1 MSISGFKKAI
11 LNPYAIISLSGAL
24 LNISFFIHN
33 IYAQIFALFIIAPA
47 FFAISRLKGIKRY
60 VGGLIFFGSWIIPT
74 CYWYFL
80 IFPWWAALL
89 RLTIFTLMANVF
101 FIPLIIRKRNIMLD
115 FIIIIVSWVA
125 IIAARI
131 ELPFTK
137 DWWIPHIAYTQWLNP
152 LIVQIAGFA
161 GIYGIIFIVLLVNA
175 VIAYLLIKKKYIPAS
190 VLAIVIIAA
199 CLSGNAFFQNTI
211 EKGDKNI
218 ALLAVQS
225 VPSKGYY
232 SENATIEDIENLKS
246 LTSGAL
252 KDVKREENNIIIAI
266 WPENMVKISEDENIS
281 RFVRENNIYLV
292 YNRAVPNDDAL
303 PFNTAVLLNS
313 SGEVVLTNYK
323 KHIAPGEK
331 ITSSSKFSSI
341 LVHDIKVITDICY
354 DLHYPDIRERI
365 DGDDLLLAPV
375 DDDRFG
381 RFFPY
386 LHAADT
392 VFRAVEND
400 INIITASTNGPTFYV
415 NRYGVVERMPLLVYS
430 EDVLVIETK
439 I

>member
-1 MSISGFKKAI
+1 MTVSGFKKAA
-11 LNPYAIISLSGAL
+11 LNPYVIIALSGVL

-33 IYAQIFALFIIAPA
+33 IYAQIFALFIIAPV
-47 FFAISRLKGIKRY
+47 FYAISRLKGIKRY
-60 VGGLIFFGSWIIPT
+60 VGGLIFFGIWIIPT

-101 FIPLIIRKRNIMLD
+101 FIPLIIKKRNIVLD
-115 FIIIIVSWVA
+115 FTITIVLWVG

-131 ELPFTK
+131 ELPVTE

-161 GIYGIIFIVLLVNA
+161 GIYGIIFIILLINA
-175 VIAYLLIKKKYIPAS
+175 AIAYLLTKKKYIPAS
-190 VLAIVIIAA
+190 IVAIVVVAA
-199 CLSGNAFFQNTI
+199 CLTGNALFQNTI
-211 EKGDKNI
+211 GQGDKNI

-225 VPSKGYY
+225 VPSKGFH

-246 LTSGAL
+246 MTSGAL

-266 WPENMVKISEDENIS
+266 WPENMAKTSEDENIS

-292 YNRAVPNDDAL
+292 YNRAEPNDSEL
-303 PFNTAVLLNS
+303 PFNTAVLLDGN
-313 SGEVVLTNYK
+313 GEVILTNYK
-323 KHIAPGEK
+323 RHIAPGEE
-331 ITSSSKFSSI
+331 ITSSSKFSSVLI
-341 LVHDIKVITDICY
+341 HDIKVVTDICY

-365 DGDDLLLAPV
+365 NGDDLLLAPV

-381 RFFPY
+381 SFFPY

-392 VFRAVEND
+392 VFRAVENN

-415 NRYGVVERMPLLVYS
+415 NRHGVVERMPLQVYS

>member
-1 MSISGFKKAI
+1 MAVSGFKKVI
-11 LNPYAIISLSGAL
+11 LNPYVLIVVSGAL
-24 LNISFFIHN
+24 FNISFFIHN
-33 IYAQIFALFIIAPA
+33 IYAQIFALFAIAPV
-47 FFAISRLKGIKRY
+47 FYAISRLKGIKRY
-60 VGGLIFFGSWIIPT
+60 LGGLIFFGIWIIPT

-101 FIPLIIRKRNIMLD
+101 FIPLIIKKRNILLD
-115 FIIIIVSWVA
+115 IAVTIVLWVA

-131 ELPFTK
+131 ELPFTE

-161 GIYGIIFIVLLVNA
+161 GIYGIIFIILLINA
-175 VIAYLLIKKKYIPAS
+175 AIAYLLIKKKYIPAS
-190 VLAIVIIAA
+190 IVAIVIIAV
-199 CLSGNAFFQNTI
+199 CLTGNSLFQNTI
-211 EKGDKNI
+211 GQGDKDI

-225 VPSKGYY
+225 VPSKGFH

-266 WPENMVKISEDENIS
+266 WPENMVKTSEDENIS
-281 RFVRENNIYLV
+281 QFVEENNIYLV
-292 YNRAVPNDDAL
+292 YNRAEPNDYEL
-303 PFNTAVLLNS
+303 PFNTAVLLSGN
-313 SGEVVLTNYK
+313 GEVILTNYK
-323 KHIAPGEK
+323 KHIAPGEE
-331 ITSSSKFSSI
+331 ITSSNEFSSV
-341 LVHDIKVITDICY
+341 LVHDIKVVTDICY

-365 DGDDLLLAPV
+365 NGDDLLLAPV

-381 RFFPY
+381 SFFPY

-415 NRYGVVERMPLLVYS
+415 NRYGVVERMPLPVYS

>member
-292 YNRAVPNDDAL
+292 YNRAVPNDDAF

>member
-400 INIITASTNGPTFYV
+400 INIVTASTNGPTFYV